1 MPAAIL
7 FVCLGNICR
16 SPLAEAAFRRA
27 AEEAGLDVLADS
39 AGTGDWHVGRP
50 PDRRAQAVALRHG
63 IDISSYRARQV
74 ERADFH
80 RFDWI
85 FALDADNLAT
95 LRLLAPDGGRAR
107 LSLLL
112 DMVPGR
118 EGEAVVDPYFG
129 DEAGFDL
136 SWADVSAAADALVAR
151 LLGADPRDRDVR

>member
-1 MPAAIL
+1 
-7 FVCLGNICR
+7 
-16 SPLAEAAFRRA
+16 
-27 AEEAGLDVLADS
+27 
-39 AGTGDWHVGRP
+39 
-50 PDRRAQAVALRHG
+50 
-63 IDISSYRARQV
+63 YRARQV